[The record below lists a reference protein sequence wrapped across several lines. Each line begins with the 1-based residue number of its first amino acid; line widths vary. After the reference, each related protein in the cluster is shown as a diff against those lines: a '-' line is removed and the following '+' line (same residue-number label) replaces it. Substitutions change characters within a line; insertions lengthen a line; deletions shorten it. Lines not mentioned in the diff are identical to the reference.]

1 MTSIDPNIWGP
12 HFWTTLHFIASAY
25 DDNPNQSVKT
35 AMKTFIRTIPVLL
48 PCKECQ
54 DHAFDYIRKTD
65 LDTAVSNRSKLF
77 AFFVDFHNAVNTRL
91 GKPTFSLANAINTY
105 TFTKSRQNKGLLITL
120 LFIFILLFL
129 FKNKIQN
136 ILKIS

>member
-1 MTSIDPNIWGP
+1 MTNIDPNLWGP

-54 DHAFDYIRKTD
+54 DHAFDYIRKAD
-65 LDTAVSNRSKLF
+65 VDAAVSNRSKLV

-91 GKPTFSLANAINTY
+91 DKPTIPLSTAINMYTSAKPY
-105 TFTKSRQNKGLLITL
+105 TFRPKVEIYNYLLTFLLITL
-120 LFIFILLFL
+120 LIFFVTDR
-129 FKNKIQN
+129 
-136 ILKIS
+136 